1 MNHKGGDLCPK
12 GNHYNVPV
20 VSGIRA
26 CALSHIVICSGKAKR
41 APPLPRGLRRPHGGR
56 VGTTGQGAG
65 GGESPEPGRRR
76 GEGGAGVWVS
86 RFGLGESLWA

>member
-26 CALSHIVICSGKAKR
+26 RALSHTVICSGRAKR
-41 APPLPRGLRRPHGGR
+41 APPLPRGLCRTHGGKMR
-56 VGTTGQGAG
+56 TGGQGEG

-76 GEGGAGVWVS
+76 GEGGARV
-86 RFGLGESLWA
+86 